1 MPPSEVQRDLDQIK
15 KWAEDRGNPAPST
28 HRSSTTGE
36 TEATAYERELTDEQL
51 LALAG
56 NIGARVSALLSQ
68 GVNLPMQQI
77 ENHHLIGLLECFV
90 GPDESL
96 RVREWHLSWLDN
108 KLDAIEA
115 QMRLSV
121 VESLS

>member
-1 MPPSEVQRDLDQIK
+1 MVTPEK
-15 KWAEDRGNPAPST
+15 
-28 HRSSTTGE
+28 E
-36 TEATAYERELTDEQL
+36 TEATAYERELSDDQL

-56 NIGARVSALLSQ
+56 HVGARVSALLGQ

-96 RVREWHLSWLDN
+96 RVREWHLTWLDS

-115 QMRLSV
+115 QMRMQMLSALNGD
-121 VESLS
+121 SA